1 MLVLS
6 RQRNESIIINDN
18 INVTI
23 LSRDGDQVK
32 LGIRAPQDIAIF
44 RQELWEAI
52 RDQEKVATL
61 LACSSDNEKF
71 EELRELLINEVAKE
85 EVNLPS
91 PTV

>member
-18 INVTI
+18 IIVTI
-23 LSRDGDQVK
+23 LSIDGDQVK
-32 LGIRAPQDIAIF
+32 LGIQAPQDIAIF

-71 EELRELLINEVAKE
+71 EKLRELLINEVAKE

-91 PTV
+91 PT

>member
-18 INVTI
+18 IIVTI
-23 LSRDGDQVK
+23 LSIDGDQVK
-32 LGIRAPQDIAIF
+32 LGIRAPQDITIF

-91 PTV
+91 PTA